1 MGDPSAPRIG
11 VVDDNP
17 ATLYSTAR
25 VLRRANFEVSEG
37 VTGAQALA
45 LAESADLLLL
55 DVHLPDI
62 HGFEV
67 CKRLRANPRTARL
80 PIIHISATFVT
91 EINKAQ
97 GLDAG
102 GDGYLTHP
110 IEPLV
115 LVATVNAFLRAR
127 RAEDEMRTN
136 EAKFKAVFDNASS
149 GILLLDCQLTLLEVN
164 PAMCTLLQRQREQ
177 IAGKPLSFF
186 VPPEHGLDLVQIA
199 RELEAQGT
207 WRGVVSMLRPDGRMV
222 SVECDISAHSFPGVR
237 LAIATDITERLQFER
252 ERTALLAS
260 ERAARAEAE
269 HANRL
274 KDDFLST
281 LSHELRS
288 PLNSILMWAELLR
301 QQPDNPA
308 QVSRGLAAIER
319 NTRLQAN
326 LISELLDVSRIAS
339 GKLRLDIQPLDP
351 AMIIKTV
358 LESLTPAL
366 QAKAQGLKTSFDPR
380 LGMISAD
387 PARLQQVIWNLVN
400 NAIKFTP
407 NGGRIAVSLKRAG
420 KHVQLTVSDTGEGIT
435 RELMPHL
442 FERFRQ
448 GVAGG
453 TRVGGGLG
461 LGLAIV
467 KHLVEMH
474 GGEVSA
480 ASAGVG
486 KGATFTV
493 RLPITTPLIAAG
505 AQDSAPEST
514 LAGIQTA
521 SPIRRLEGVRVLIV
535 DDDGDALD
543 AMSQL
548 LANAGAAVSA
558 ASDVVGALAAVD
570 SFKPRILVSDIGMP
584 DRSGY
589 DLIGELRSRG
599 YTRQALPAIALTAF
613 AGTKD
618 RRRALLAG
626 YQVHVAKPID
636 ANTLTEAIAKLVG
649 RAGS

>member
-177 IAGKPLSFF
+177 IVGKPLSFF

-207 WRGVVSMLRPDGRMV
+207 WRGVLSLLRPDGQAV
-222 SVECDISAHSFPGVR
+222 FVECHISAHSFPGVR
-237 LAIATDITERLQFER
+237 LAIATDITERLRLER
-252 ERTALLAS
+252 ERDALLGR
-260 ERAARAEAE
+260 EQAARAQAE
-269 HANRL
+269 RANRL

-288 PLNSILMWAELLR
+288 PLNSILMWTELLR
-301 QQPDNPA
+301 QQVDNRA
-308 QVSRGLAAIER
+308 QLSRGLAAIER
-319 NTRLQAN
+319 NTRLQAD
-326 LISELLDVSRIAS
+326 LISELLDVSRIVS
-339 GKLRLDIQPLDP
+339 GKLRLDIQPVDP
-351 AMIIKTV
+351 AKVIQAA
-358 LESLTPAL
+358 LEGLTPARE
-366 QAKAQGLKTSFDPR
+366 AKALVLKTSFDPR

-387 PARLQQVIWNLVN
+387 PARLQQVILESGQQRDQIHSQRRSDRGQPQARRQAGPANRQRYRRGDHAGADAPPV
-400 NAIKFTP
+400 
-407 NGGRIAVSLKRAG
+407 RAVSPGRVRGHSSRRWSGAG
-420 KHVQLTVSDTGEGIT
+420 AGDRQAFGRDAWRGGERGQ
-435 RELMPHL
+435 R
-442 FERFRQ
+442 RGRQ
-448 GVAGG
+448 GCHIYRA
-453 TRVGGGLG
+453 
-461 LGLAIV
+461 LA
-467 KHLVEMH
+467 
-474 GGEVSA
+474 
-480 ASAGVG
+480 
-486 KGATFTV
+486 
-493 RLPITTPLIAAG
+493 
-505 AQDSAPEST
+505 DYN
-514 LAGIQTA
+514 
-521 SPIRRLEGVRVLIV
+521 
-535 DDDGDALD
+535 ALD
-543 AMSQL
+543 SGGCARF
-548 LANAGAAVSA
+548 GPGVHPRRH
-558 ASDVVGALAAVD
+558 SDRFADQA
-570 SFKPRILVSDIGMP
+570 IGGCA
-584 DRSGY
+584 R
-589 DLIGELRSRG
+589 
-599 YTRQALPAIALTAF
+599 A
-613 AGTKD
+613 D
-618 RRRALLAG
+618 RRRRWR
-626 YQVHVAKPID
+626 
-636 ANTLTEAIAKLVG
+636 
-649 RAGS
+649 RAGRNVATPGQCGCRGQRRFGCHRRLGCS